1 MSNYVKYLVIVLLL
15 IMVSDHNILNC
26 KNIKKIKKEIKNE
39 I

>member
-1 MSNYVKYLVIVLLL
+1 MIYLRYLIIVLLL
-15 IMVSDHNILNC
+15 IMASDHNVLIC

>member
-1 MSNYVKYLVIVLLL
+1 MTNYIKYLIIVLLL
-15 IMVSDHNILNC
+15 IMVSDHNVLNC

>member
-1 MSNYVKYLVIVLLL
+1 MVYLRYLIIVLLL
-15 IMVSDHNILNC
+15 IAASDQNVLIC